1 MVEGEGMS
9 ETWKREIDKVYMS
22 DVVCLDKETVEKI
35 EDGHR
40 MGVIFSRNPS
50 EGSVVFHSESV
61 VKDLKWEVTQK
72 DTEIHRLKAERD
84 EIYGL
89 LGSAHLELRQNL
101 EYGYNRNTI
110 KSTLISVGQY
120 APKLKAKMDELQAK
134 MGDKL

>member
-1 MVEGEGMS
+1 M
-9 ETWKREIDKVYMS
+9 TDT
-22 DVVCLDKETVEKI
+22 CEKHCEAKALKI
-35 EDGHR
+35 VI
-40 MGVIFSRNPS
+40 MGLEHEVA
-50 EGSVVFHSESV
+50 
-61 VKDLKWEVTQK
+61 KLKS
-72 DTEIHRLKAERD
+72 ERD

-134 MGDKL
+134 MGENT

>member
-1 MVEGEGMS
+1 MS

-40 MGVIFSRNPS
+40 VGAIFSKNPS
-50 EGSVVFHSESV
+50 EGSVVFHSDNV
-61 VKDLKWEVTQK
+61 VKNLEWEVTQRN
-72 DTEIHRLKAERD
+72 TELYRLKAERD

-101 EYGYNRNTI
+101 EYGYSTNTI
-110 KSTLISVGQY
+110 KSTLISIGQY
-120 APKLKAKMDELQAK
+120 APKLKAKMDELQTK
-134 MGDKL
+134 MEKKHDATTK

>member
-1 MVEGEGMS
+1 MNETKPYGYVSKDGGGLFIYGEHQFQNPQ
-9 ETWKREIDKVYMS
+9 DHDLVPVYTEAAFIP
-22 DVVCLDKETVEKI
+22 L
-35 EDGHR
+35 
-40 MGVIFSRNPS
+40 
-50 EGSVVFHSESV
+50 
-61 VKDLKWEVTQK
+61 Q
-72 DTEIHRLKAERD
+72 TEIRKLKAERD

-120 APKLKAKMDELQAK
+120 YPKLKEKMDELQAK

>member
-1 MVEGEGMS
+1 MTDTCEKHCEA
-9 ETWKREIDKVYMS
+9 TAF
-22 DVVCLDKETVEKI
+22 KI
-35 EDGHR
+35 E
-40 MGVIFSRNPS
+40 IKN
-50 EGSVVFHSESV
+50 
-61 VKDLKWEVTQK
+61 LKWEVTQK

-84 EIYGL
+84 EIYAL

-134 MGDKL
+134 MGGQA